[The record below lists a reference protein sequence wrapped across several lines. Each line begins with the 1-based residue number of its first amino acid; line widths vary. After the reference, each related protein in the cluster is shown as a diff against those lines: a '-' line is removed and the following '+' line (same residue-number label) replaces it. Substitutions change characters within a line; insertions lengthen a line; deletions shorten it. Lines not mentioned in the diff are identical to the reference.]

1 MQKPEGTPVGRP
13 MAGKYLYL
21 CSLTLRNGILI
32 NIHAC
37 LCVCLGE
44 MCADLS
50 ISALPPLACVCLLL
64 LINDPFESCFFSLVR

>member
-13 MAGKYLYL
+13 MAGKDSYL
-21 CSLTLRNGILI
+21 CSLTLRTGI
-32 NIHAC
+32 NIHAR

-50 ISALPPLACVCLLL
+50 ISVLPPLACVCLLL
-64 LINDPFESCFFSLVR
+64 LTNVPFESSFFSLIR